1 MQSFTQH
8 ERGVGLVS
16 AVFLLAVVAGL
27 ITFMLRLS
35 ALQHSSAALDLQG
48 ARAFQSARAGIE
60 WGVYRALR
68 DSSCMTPTSF
78 GLAADL
84 AEFTVTVVCTD
95 TPYTEI
101 DSTVKHV
108 YSIVATACNRP
119 SAGTCPGDPDSFY
132 VERQLQALVD
142 SDSRRGAA
150 AGGQDPD
157 VTTTSGSDRGVTGIV
172 DLRENY

>member
-1 MQSFTQH
+1 MQSFPTH
-8 ERGVGLVS
+8 ERGVGLAS
-16 AVFLLAVVAGL
+16 ALFLLVVVAGL

-35 ALQHSSAALDLQG
+35 ALHHSSAALDLQG

-68 DSSCMTPTSF
+68 DDSCMAPTSF

-84 AEFTVTVVCTD
+84 SDFTVTVECT
-95 TPYTEI
+95 TTSYTET
-101 DSTVKHV
+101 DSAVKHV

-119 SAGTCPGDPDSFY
+119 SAGACPGAPDSFY

-142 SDSRRGAA
+142 KDNRK
-150 AGGQDPD
+150 GGTTGSEDD
-157 VTTTSGSDRGVTGIV
+157 GVRTTTGSHRNVAEIV